1 MNLEELKLLDD
12 VELQEVHQKAVAFM
26 QTLAVIEKRQGAR
39 IEITITI

>member
-26 QTLAVIEKRQGAR
+26 QTLAVIEKDKQQ
-39 IEITITI
+39 ELK